1 MTTRLTILSALE
13 VLAFVG
19 ALVVMLGRIVSALER
34 IGGSPTSS
42 LAKVGFGVR
51 AIEKETSHLA
61 PQVTRLNEGLTSLGA
76 KLGVVDAHLGAVAR
90 ALGGTPGGT
99 PAGQEGKA

>member
-1 MTTRLTILSALE
+1 MTIRLTILSALQ

-19 ALVVMLGRIVSALER
+19 ALIALLGRIVSTLER

-42 LAKVGFGVR
+42 LARVSFGVR

-61 PQVTRLNEGLTSLGA
+61 PQVTQLNQGLI
-76 KLGVVDAHLGAVAR
+76 
-90 ALGGTPGGT
+90 ALGGKLRVVDSHLGT
-99 PAGQEGKA
+99 VAGALTKGKEGA

>member
-1 MTTRLTILSALE
+1 MPIRLTILSALE

-19 ALVVMLGRIVSALER
+19 ALVTMLGRIVSALER

-61 PQVTRLNEGLTSLGA
+61 PQVTRLNEGLISLGG
-76 KLGVVDAHLGAVAR
+76 KLGVVDGHLGAVA
-90 ALGGTPGGT
+90 ATLGD
-99 PAGQEGKA
+99 GKGEA

>member
-1 MTTRLTILSALE
+1 MIVRLTILSALQ
-13 VLAFVG
+13 VLAFAG
-19 ALVVMLGRIVSALER
+19 ALIAFLRRIVATLER

-61 PQVTRLNEGLTSLGA
+61 PQVTRLNAGLTTLGG
-76 KLGVVDAHLGAVAR
+76 KLTVVDGHLGAVAAR
-90 ALGGTPGGT
+90 LTGE
-99 PAGQEGKA
+99 QEAS

>member
-1 MTTRLTILSALE
+1 MTVRLTILSALQ

-19 ALVVMLGRIVSALER
+19 ALIAFLGRIVSALER

-42 LAKVGFGVR
+42 LARVSFGVR

-61 PQVTRLNEGLTSLGA
+61 PQVMRLNEGLVSLGG
-76 KLGVVDAHLGAVAR
+76 KLTVVETHLATVAEQL
-90 ALGGTPGGT
+90 A
-99 PAGQEGKA
+99 AGKGDG

>member
-1 MTTRLTILSALE
+1 MAVRLTILSALE

-19 ALVVMLGRIVSALER
+19 ALIAFLGRIVSALER

-42 LAKVGFGVR
+42 LAKVSFGVR

-61 PQVTRLNEGLTSLGA
+61 LQVTQLNQGLIALGG
-76 KLGVVDAHLGAVAR
+76 KLTVVDAHLGTIAER
-90 ALGGTPGGT
+90 LSGGKG
-99 PAGQEGKA
+99 AA